1 MTSNNLRE
9 LESVGGSTFEERPE
23 IVDLAITLLVGDP
36 SGERGDGLI
45 LPMDGPEAEREIAKR
60 YEMTT
65 RNARR
70 YVGRARE
77 LIAAEF
83 TADLPHRARAL
94 SGISLAVVRE
104 AYKDRNWPGVNGAVR
119 NLCTIY
125 GIDKVT
131 LGGDNGLSALMS
143 AAKVDPGARD
153 DEIAKLEAADKAAAD
168 KPDGP
173 DAG

>member
-1 MTSNNLRE
+1 MTSNNLHE

-23 IVDLAITLLVGDP
+23 IVDLAIKLLVGDQ
-36 SGERGDGLI
+36 SGEGDAFV

-60 YEMTT
+60 YDMTT

-70 YVGRARE
+70 YVGKARE

-83 TADLPHRARAL
+83 SADLPHRARAL

-125 GIDKVT
+125 GIDKAT
-131 LGGDNGLSALMS
+131 LTGDAGLSALMT
-143 AAKVDPGARD
+143 AAKGDPGNRD
-153 DEIAKLEAADKAAAD
+153 DEIARLEAADNAKA
-168 KPDGP
+168 DGP